1 MFPIPFLLFPPVF
14 FLSVGIN
21 TTIPRLSPIADKP
34 PTTSGCFLVE
44 KIDSVTQQV
53 KIHGSKNDVQY
64 GGVYLLY
71 VRQDT
76 RLYKL
81 VSERSLTSYRRCISV
96 GQCYSFQLESYFTP
110 RPGEPEDLLGVPVG
124 SIILNGALVVRDELA
139 SGELEDVY
147 YDTRLKGL
155 CFAKARDNKPRA
167 KGT

>member
-1 MFPIPFLLFPPVF
+1 MFPLSFLLSPLVF
-14 FLSVGIN
+14 FLSIVIH
-21 TTIPRLSPIADKP
+21 P
-34 PTTSGCFLVE
+34 PTPPLSLVANKAPTRSGCFVVE

-53 KIHGSKNDVQY
+53 KIHGSKKDVKY

-71 VRQDT
+71 ARQDT
-76 RLYKL
+76 RLYKI
-81 VSERSLTSYRRCISV
+81 VSERSLTSDRHCITV

-139 SGELEDVY
+139 TGELDDVY

-155 CFAKARDNKPRA
+155 CFTKARDNKLRA